1 MSQELT
7 FNELPGAV
15 AALID
20 KVDELKE
27 LILSRKEEA
36 TAVIKDKLF
45 DLGQLIGYLPEHP
58 AKSTV
63 YGWVCDNLILY
74 SKTGKR
80 LRFKKSEIDVWLSQ
94 NAHKTDADLQVD
106 ALNLAMERKGG
117 LR

>member
-1 MSQELT
+1 MSHELT

-15 AALID
+15 VTLID
-20 KVDELKE
+20 KADELKE

-36 TAVIKDKLF
+36 TAVIEDKWF

-63 YGWVCDNLILY
+63 YGWGCDNLLLY

>member
-27 LILSRKEEA
+27 LILTNKEEVPS
-36 TAVIKDKLF
+36 VIEDKWF
-45 DLGQLIGYLPEHP
+45 DLDQLIGYLPEHP

-63 YGWVCDNLILY
+63 YGWVCDNLIPY

-80 LRFKKSEIDVWLSQ
+80 LRFKKSEIDAWLSR
-94 NAHKTDADLQVD
+94 NAHKTDEELQAD
-106 ALNLAMERKGG
+106 ALSYTLDKKGG

>member
-20 KVDELKE
+20 KVDDLKE
-27 LILSRKEEA
+27 LILSHKEEGSQ
-36 TAVIKDKLF
+36 VIEDKWF
-45 DLGQLIGYLPEHP
+45 DLDHLIAYLPEHP

-63 YGWVCDNLILY
+63 YGWVCDNLIPY

-80 LRFKKSEIDVWLSQ
+80 LRFQKSQIDAWLSQ
-94 NAHKTDADLQVD
+94 NAHKTDTDLQVD
-106 ALNLAMERKGG
+106 ALNLTMERKGG

>member
-36 TAVIKDKLF
+36 TAVIEDKLF

-80 LRFKKSEIDVWLSQ
+80 LRFKKS
-94 NAHKTDADLQVD
+94 
-106 ALNLAMERKGG
+106 
-117 LR
+117 